1 MIVLGAYGRIASDID
16 FRTTN
21 SGISVAEFRLAV
33 DRRGKDRGTNFFKV
47 VAFRETADNISKYFH
62 KGSRIAIE
70 GELDKPDRYQGKD
83 GNYIYPEVQII
94 ARSFDFV
101 DTRAESGNAN
111 AQASAPA
118 PQPQAASNPASAPDS
133 GNDFM
138 SVPDGIDSEELPF
151 A

>member
-70 GELDKPDRYQGKD
+70 GELDKPDRYQGRD

-111 AQASAPA
+111 ASA
-118 PQPQAASNPASAPDS
+118 PQPQATSNPASAPVGDDS
-133 GNDFM
+133 FVNL
-138 SVPDGIDSEELPF
+138 PDGIDDAELPF
-151 A
+151 S

>member
-101 DTRAESGNAN
+101 DTKAESGNAS
-111 AQASAPA
+111 ASASA
-118 PQPQAASNPASAPDS
+118 PQAASNPTSAPDS

-151 A
+151 S

>member
-1 MIVLGAYGRIASDID
+1 MNIISIYGRIATNID
-16 FRTTN
+16 LRFTN
-21 SGISVAEFRLAV
+21 NNMSVAEFRIAV

-70 GELDKPDRYQGKD
+70 GELDKPDRYQGRD

-101 DTRAESGNAN
+101 DTRAESGNA
-111 AQASAPA
+111 STSA
-118 PQPQAASNPASAPDS
+118 PQPQATSNPASAPVGDTS
-133 GNDFM
+133 FVDL
-138 SVPDGIDSEELPF
+138 PDGIDNAELPF
-151 A
+151 S

>member
-1 MIVLGAYGRIASDID
+1 MVVLGAYGRIASDID

-62 KGSRIAIE
+62 KGSRICIE

-101 DTRAESGNAN
+101 DTRAESGNVS
-111 AQASAPA
+111 ASAPA
-118 PQPQAASNPASAPDS
+118 PQAASNPASAPDS

-151 A
+151 S

>member
-1 MIVLGAYGRIASDID
+1 MNIISIYGRIATDID
-16 FRTTN
+16 LRTTN
-21 SGISVAEFRLAV
+21 SNISVAEFRIAV

-47 VAFRETADNISKYFH
+47 VAFRETAENIHKYFH
-62 KGSRIAIE
+62 KGSRICIE
-70 GELDKPDRYQGKD
+70 GELDKPDRYQNRD

-118 PQPQAASNPASAPDS
+118 PQPQAASAPVSSPTD
-133 GNDFM
+133 NFM
-138 SVPDGIDSEELPF
+138 DIPDGIADEDMPF
-151 A
+151 S

>member
-70 GELDKPDRYQGKD
+70 GELDKPDRYQGRD

-101 DTRAESGNAN
+101 DTRAESGNA
-111 AQASAPA
+111 STSA
-118 PQPQAASNPASAPDS
+118 PQPQATSNPASAPVGDDS
-133 GNDFM
+133 FVNL
-138 SVPDGIDSEELPF
+138 PDGIDDAELPF
-151 A
+151 S

>member
-62 KGSRIAIE
+62 KGSRICIE
-70 GELDKPDRYQGKD
+70 GELDKPDRYQGRD

-101 DTRAESGNAN
+101 DTKAESGNA
-111 AQASAPA
+111 STSA
-118 PQPQAASNPASAPDS
+118 PQPQATSNPASAPVGDDS
-133 GNDFM
+133 FVNL
-138 SVPDGIDSEELPF
+138 PDGIDDAELPF
-151 A
+151 S

>member
-1 MIVLGAYGRIASDID
+1 MNIISIYGRIATNID
-16 FRTTN
+16 LRFTN
-21 SGISVAEFRLAV
+21 NNMSVAEFRIAV

-62 KGSRIAIE
+62 KGSRICIE

-111 AQASAPA
+111 ASA
-118 PQPQAASNPASAPDS
+118 PQPQAASNPASAPVGDTS
-133 GNDFM
+133 FIDIE
-138 SVPDGIDSEELPF
+138 DGVGEELPF
-151 A
+151 N

>member
-1 MIVLGAYGRIASDID
+1 MNVICIYGRIATDID
-16 FRTTN
+16 LRFTN
-21 SGISVAEFRLAV
+21 NNMSVAEFRIAV

-62 KGSRIAIE
+62 KGSRICIE
-70 GELDKPDRYQGKD
+70 GELDKPDRYQNRD

-118 PQPQAASNPASAPDS
+118 PQAQPQAASAPVSSPTD
-133 GNDFM
+133 NFM
-138 SVPDGIDSEELPF
+138 DIPDGIADEDMPF
-151 A
+151 S

>member
-1 MIVLGAYGRIASDID
+1 MNIISIYGRIATDID
-16 FRTTN
+16 LRTTN
-21 SGISVAEFRLAV
+21 SNISVAEFRIAV

-47 VAFRETADNISKYFH
+47 VAFRETAENIHKYFH
-62 KGSRIAIE
+62 KGSRICIE

-101 DTRAESGNAN
+101 DTRAESGNAST
-111 AQASAPA
+111 SAPA
-118 PQPQAASNPASAPDS
+118 PQAASNPAPAPDS

>member
-1 MIVLGAYGRIASDID
+1 MNIISIYGRIATDID
-16 FRTTN
+16 LRTTN
-21 SGISVAEFRLAV
+21 SNISVAEFRIAV
-33 DRRGKDRGTNFFKV
+33 NRRGKDRGTNFFKV

-62 KGSRIAIE
+62 KGSRICIE

-101 DTRAESGNAN
+101 DTIAESGNAS
-111 AQASAPA
+111 ASA
-118 PQPQAASNPASAPDS
+118 PQPQAASNTTSAPDS

-151 A
+151 S